1 MYSLLATRNNINTLS
16 VLVLLFVSSRAFTLM
31 DPTTRTGKTG
41 TSSFS
46 FPRVI
51 RGGGGSEET
60 STRLHIFGD
69 ALKKAFGND
78 ESLGKAQNAGLTNVS

>member
-16 VLVLLFVSSRAFTLM
+16 VIVLLFVSSRAFTLM

-41 TSSFS
+41 ASSFS

-51 RGGGGSEET
+51 HGGGEET